1 MTAPLVQDQATGA
14 SAAADATRATPAAPE
29 SAPGGELLR
38 LYNTLTR
45 KVGVFEPL
53 RPGAAGLYSCG
64 VTVYHYAHIGNL
76 RTYLFVDL
84 LRRVLEAEG
93 YAVRHVENITD
104 VGHLTSDADEGED
117 KMERGARLQ
126 GKTAWEIA
134 AFYAEAFKE
143 DMRRLQILEPT
154 VWCRATDHIPE
165 MIDLIREIEARGFT
179 YRTSRRDLL
188 RHLPRPGLRASGP
201 ARPLGAAGRGPHRAQ
216 RGEAPPPGL
225 RPVEVLP
232 GRASSA
238 RWSGRAPGARASPG
252 GTSSARP
259 CPPSTSASPSTC
271 TPAASTTS
279 RCTTPTRSPRPG
291 RRQASCWP
299 TGGCTGSSWRPATA
313 R

>member
-1 MTAPLVQDQATGA
+1 M
-14 SAAADATRATPAAPE
+14 
-29 SAPGGELLR
+29 
-38 LYNTLTR
+38 
-45 KVGVFEPL
+45 FEPL
-53 RPGAAGLYSCG
+53 RPGAGGAL
-64 VTVYHYAHIGNL
+64 
-76 RTYLFVDL
+76 L
-84 LRRVLEAEG
+84 LRGDGLQLRPHRQPAHLPLRRPPPPRPGGRG

-134 AFYAEAFKE
+134 AFYTEAFQE
-143 DMRRLQILEPT
+143 DLRRLQILEPT

-165 MIDLIREIEARGFT
+165 MIDLIREIESPG
-179 YRTSRRDLL
+179 L
-188 RHLPRPGLRASGP
+188 HLPHRDGIYFDTSLVPGLRAPGP
-201 ARPLGAAGRGPHRAQ
+201 ARPLRPAGRGPHRAQ

-232 GRASSA
+232 AGRA
-238 RWSGRAPGARASPG
+238 APDGVGQPLGARASRG
-252 GTSSARP
+252 GTSSARR

-291 RRQASCWP
+291 RRRQAAGQLVAARRVP
-299 TGGCTGSSWRPATA
+299 GDEATA